1 MKYAMAIGTP
11 TTVTPSIILSV
22 IRLDE
27 ALNISM
33 PALSSVGA
41 TIYGYA
47 AMAWAETAKI
57 ANSAVRKNPSLGFCR
72 RAALEAALNDTYAR
86 IIAPKHRYFGSA

>member
-11 TTVTPSIILSV
+11 TTVTPSIISSV

-33 PALSSVGA
+33 PAPSSVGA

-57 ANSAVRKNPSLGFCR
+57 ANSAVRKKTEPGLLSAG
-72 RAALEAALNDTYAR
+72 
-86 IIAPKHRYFGSA
+86 GS